1 MTEMSREY
9 RSSLHELSRYLAI
22 ARQLLVAV
30 AGRLDRTLSTGSAGR
45 RMLIFGAAA
54 GPRCHSSRVHRS
66 RPRSFVEHARRRM
79 GAVRL
84 FKCSDCHWRGWLMPL
99 EFAGTATSAPSVDL
113 TALDALVEAGAERD
127 RRGVVPQNLN
137 R

>member
-30 AGRLDRTLSTGSAGR
+30 AGRLDRKLSTGSAGR

-54 GPRCHSSRVHRS
+54 GFLPCASFETPLLRGARAQADGCGSSVQV
-66 RPRSFVEHARRRM
+66 F
-79 GAVRL
+79 
-84 FKCSDCHWRGWLMPL
+84 
-99 EFAGTATSAPSVDL
+99 
-113 TALDALVEAGAERD
+113 
-127 RRGVVPQNLN
+127 
-137 R
+137 